1 MRKIFNNI
9 VGAAGLT
16 CSLANANE
24 IVNFILCVLSIIVL
38 AYNFILSIQ
47 DKYSDGKL
55 DNKERQQLQNEAN
68 ELREEIEK
76 LRGDKKWRK
85 KKLKR

>member
-16 CSLANANE
+16 CSLTNANE
-24 IVNFILCVLSIIVL
+24 VVNFILCVLSIIVL
-38 AYNFILSIQ
+38 AVNFILSIK

-55 DNKERQQLQNEAN
+55 DDTERQQLQDEAN
-68 ELREEIEK
+68 KLREELEK
-76 LRGDKKWRK
+76 LRGDKK
-85 KKLKR
+85 